1 MSESLQRPARP
12 AQADAGMN
20 GPPAYTPSGPSAVP
34 PTGVVTPAANGAAE
48 PVRPARA
55 SEFRVRSYRRDQRRR
70 TVLGVLLVVGIVALG
85 LFFAP
90 GASLSGSQGASSG
103 GSSPSGPSGSVT
115 VNLGPAT
122 VATTTCSDGKTTTT
136 EGVPWVSSSAPVSTS
151 EIALELQ
158 ELIDGDIDGGPT
170 AYPSVSASY
179 LCGAP
184 VQSAW
189 TSWYAV
195 LQNPAGANIAFFS
208 YSQGWVNLNQPG
220 VGITIADGSTLFVL
234 SDPSYAGLSFALCVL
249 GDVGAPT
256 INVCGEL

>member
-1 MSESLQRPARP
+1 
-12 AQADAGMN
+12 MN